1 MTVIHS
7 NKKSKSFW
15 YGKHSEPNSGIR
27 PSSFFQGRPLSPEDP
42 YLYSKAVYFQIISG
56 MKYLNINKLTVQ
68 GIFGEK
74 DYQCRKM
81 RVTNEFFVVDS
92 PQKSQIIKNYLV
104 LAKKSYV
111 IKI

>member
-1 MTVIHS
+1 MMTA
-7 NKKSKSFW
+7 
-15 YGKHSEPNSGIR
+15 
-27 PSSFFQGRPLSPEDP
+27 SSFFQGRPLSSEDP
-42 YLYSKAVYFQIISG
+42 YLYSRAVYFQIISG
-56 MKYLNINKLTVQ
+56 LKYLNINKLTVQ

-74 DYQCRKM
+74 DYQYRKM
-81 RVTNEFFVVDS
+81 RVTNEFFGVDL